1 MHNNINNSGA
11 ITQMTTFYVT
21 TAVTLPLSIGPVSV
35 SQKSSIKI
43 AKWTEL
49 VSGTETILGLSYTHH
64 THTPV

>member
-21 TAVTLPLSIGPVSV
+21 TATAVTLPLSIGPVSV
-35 SQKSSIKI
+35 SHKSSIKI

-49 VSGTETILGLSYTHH
+49 VSGTETILGLSYSAL
-64 THTPV
+64 